1 MRVQRKQVLKQNIFI
16 KVLLIYNGVLVSA
29 VQQNESVI
37 HIYVSLTDIYIY
49 MCVCVCVCACLC
61 VCVCV
66 CTHVCICICGFPG
79 GSDGKESAC
88 SAGDS
93 V

>member
-37 HIYVSLTDIYIY
+37 HIYVSLTDIYI
-49 MCVCVCVCACLC
+49 CVCVCVCLC
-61 VCVCV
+61 VCVC
-66 CTHVCICICGFPG
+66 TRVCICICGFPG

>member
-49 MCVCVCVCACLC
+49 MCV
-61 VCVCV
+61 
-66 CTHVCICICGFPG
+66 
-79 GSDGKESAC
+79 
-88 SAGDS
+88 
-93 V
+93 

>member
-37 HIYVSLTDIYIY
+37 HIYVSLTDIY
-49 MCVCVCVCACLC
+49 MCVCVRVP

-66 CTHVCICICGFPG
+66 H
-79 GSDGKESAC
+79 AC
-88 SAGDS
+88 
-93 V
+93 VYMYLWLPWWLRW

>member
-1 MRVQRKQVLKQNIFI
+1 MRVQRKQVLKQTIFI
-16 KVLLIYNGVLVSA
+16 KVLLLYNGVLVSA
-29 VQQNESVI
+29 VQQNELVI

-49 MCVCVCVCACLC
+49 MCMCVCVRACLC
-61 VCVCV
+61 VCV
-66 CTHVCICICGFPG
+66 HVCVYVICGFPG